1 MKKNA
6 DFILKNALVITMDDD
21 YNIYEPGAVA
31 ISGNEIIAV
40 GDETQI
46 LQSFSSNEIFDVDG
60 KVLMPGLINAHTHI
74 PMTLLR
80 GLADDLRLDVWL
92 MGYMMPVEHEFV
104 NSEFV
109 YDGTMLGCAEFIR
122 SGITTFADM
131 YYFEDDVA
139 EATAK
144 AGLRGILGESVMM
157 FPSPDAK
164 SFEDSLEYIRN
175 FANKWKNH
183 PLIIPSIAPH
193 APYTN
198 NDVTLQAATDLAQEF
213 DIPLQIHI
221 SETKTEVDNMRSS
234 IGMPVVPYVKKQR
247 ILDAKTIAAHCV
259 HLDKGEIATLEHYGT
274 GVAHNPSSNMKLA
287 SGAAPITEM
296 LDAGLNVGIG
306 TDGPASNNDLD
317 MFDEIRL
324 ASFLSKVST
333 ADPTALPARTTINMA
348 THMGAKALYIDH
360 LVGSLEVGKRA
371 DIILIDI
378 NRLHNMPRFKRDK
391 NSIYGQLVY
400 ATKSTDVSDVIVDG
414 KWLMKDRELLTIDE
428 DFYLKK
434 AEILAEKI
442 DTFLIEREKSVLSK
456 LIAIAGAQQEE
467 SFEIQIKVPV
477 DDIDKIKEKIKSL
490 DIKYFRHYREYDTYF
505 HFDTEKNN
513 LLRIREDDFIDDKGE
528 VKEVRY
534 RLTLVGESTRESNHV
549 LSRSRY
555 IAPSNQSIRFYRE
568 YFKPSKES
576 LIEKD
581 RFRWLINY
589 KDLEF
594 YINLDDVF
602 TPNLGTFLEIK
613 SRTWSRSDA
622 ETKGKII
629 LEVLNILGLDKEIT
643 SVDDYSQLIK

>member
-1 MKKNA
+1 MKINV
-6 DFILKNALVITMDDD
+6 DLILHNALLITMDDD
-21 YNIYEPGAVA
+21 FNIYEPGAIA
-31 ISGNEIIAV
+31 ISNDEIIAV
-40 GDETQI
+40 GDEK
-46 LQSFSSNEIFDVDG
+46 NIFEKYEAKESINIDG

-109 YDGTMLGCAEFIR
+109 YDGTMLGCAEFIK

-164 SFEDSLEYIRN
+164 SYEDSLEYIRK
-175 FANKWKNH
+175 FAEKWKDH

-198 NDVTLQAATDLAQEF
+198 NDITLQASADLAQEY

-221 SETKTEVDNMRSS
+221 SETKTEVDNMREG

-259 HLDKGEIATLEHYGT
+259 HLDKGEISTLEHYNT

-296 LDAGLNVGIG
+296 LEAGLNVGIG

-333 ADPTALPARTTINMA
+333 GDPTALPAKTTLNMA
-348 THMGAKALYIDH
+348 THMGAKALYVDH
-360 LVGSLEVGKRA
+360 LVGSLEAGKKA
-371 DIILIDI
+371 DLITIDI
-378 NRLHNMPRFKRDK
+378 DRLHNMPRFKRDK
-391 NSIYGQLVY
+391 NGIYGQLVY
-400 ATKSTDVSDVIVDG
+400 ATKSTDVCDVMVNG
-414 KWLMKDRELLTIDE
+414 KWLMKNKNLLTVDE
-428 DFYLKK
+428 ELYLNK
-434 AEILAEKI
+434 AKDLAEKI

-477 DDIDKIKEKIKSL
+477 SNMDEIREKISTL
-490 DIKYFRHYREYDTYF
+490 DIQYFRHYREYDTYF

-513 LLRIREDDFIDDKGE
+513 LLRIREDDFIGENGE

-534 RLTLVGESTRESNHV
+534 RLTLVGESQKESNHV

-568 YFKPSKES
+568 YFKPTKES
-576 LIEKD
+576 IIEKD

-589 KDLEF
+589 KGLEF

-622 ETKGKII
+622 ENKGKII
-629 LEVLNILGLDKEIT
+629 FEVLQKLGLDKEIV
-643 SVDDYSQLIK
+643 SLEDYSHLIK

>member
-1 MKKNA
+1 MKINV
-6 DFILKNALVITMDDD
+6 DLILHNALLITMDDD
-21 YNIYEPGAVA
+21 FNIYEPGAIA
-31 ISGNEIIAV
+31 ISNDEIIAV
-40 GDETQI
+40 GDEK
-46 LQSFSSNEIFDVDG
+46 NIFEKYEAKDSINIDG

-109 YDGTMLGCAEFIR
+109 YDGTMLGCAEFIK

-164 SFEDSLEYIRN
+164 SYEDSLEYIRK
-175 FANKWKNH
+175 FAEKWKDH

-198 NDVTLQAATDLAQEF
+198 NDITLQASADLAQEY

-221 SETKTEVDNMRSS
+221 SETKTEVDNMREG

-259 HLDKGEIATLEHYGT
+259 HLDKGEISTLEHYNT

-296 LDAGLNVGIG
+296 LEAGLNVGIG

-333 ADPTALPARTTINMA
+333 GDPTALPAKTTLNMA
-348 THMGAKALYIDH
+348 THMGAKALYVDH
-360 LVGSLEVGKRA
+360 LVGSLEAGKKA
-371 DIILIDI
+371 DLITIDI
-378 NRLHNMPRFKRDK
+378 DRLHNMPRFKRDK
-391 NSIYGQLVY
+391 NGIYGQLVY
-400 ATKSTDVSDVIVDG
+400 ATKSTDVCDVMVNG
-414 KWLMKDRELLTIDE
+414 KWLMKNKNLLTVDE
-428 DFYLKK
+428 ELYLNK
-434 AEILAEKI
+434 AKDLAEKI

-477 DDIDKIKEKIKSL
+477 SNMDEIREKISTL
-490 DIKYFRHYREYDTYF
+490 DIQYFRHYREYDTYF

-513 LLRIREDDFIDDKGE
+513 LLRIREDDFIGENGE

-534 RLTLVGESTRESNHV
+534 RLTLVGESQKESNHV

-568 YFKPSKES
+568 YFKPTKES
-576 LIEKD
+576 IIEKD

-589 KDLEF
+589 KGLEF

-613 SRTWSRSDA
+613 A
-622 ETKGKII
+622 EPGADLTQKTKEKSF
-629 LEVLNILGLDKEIT
+629 LKFFK
-643 SVDDYSQLIK
+643 S